1 MEYPLHLG
9 HLEIHIALSNPG
21 FSLRILVAG
30 ERCCVTQEYFERG
43 SISQYKIV
51 ILYGMFAGESCVV
64 NGELSNLQCLIN
76 TPQIPTWMS
85 ESSLRVIVLP
95 SFVLPY
101 FKLGIE
107 QDEILKTLLIKQ
119 EAEWVEWF
127 CPCLLIPK
135 KKKKFFWSNSHRG
148 HLVN

>member
-9 HLEIHIALSNPG
+9 HLEMHIALSNPG

-30 ERCCVTQEYFERG
+30 ERCCVTGEYFERG
-43 SISQYKIV
+43 SISEYKIV
-51 ILYGMFAGESCVV
+51 ILCRMFAGESCLV
-64 NGELSNLQCLIN
+64 NGELSDLQCLIN
-76 TPQIPTWMS
+76 TLQIPTSMS

-107 QDEILKTLLIKQ
+107 QDEILKALLIKQ
-119 EAEWVEWF
+119 ETEWIEWF
-127 CPCLLIPK
+127 CSCLLIPI
-135 KKKKFFWSNSHRG
+135 FWSNSHRG
-148 HLVN
+148 RLVN

>member
-9 HLEIHIALSNPG
+9 HLEMHIALSNPG

-30 ERCCVTQEYFERG
+30 ERCCVTGEYFERG
-43 SISQYKIV
+43 SISEYKIV
-51 ILYGMFAGESCVV
+51 ILYRMFAGESCLV
-64 NGELSNLQCLIN
+64 NGELSVLQCLIN
-76 TPQIPTWMS
+76 TLQIPTSMS

-107 QDEILKTLLIKQ
+107 QDEILKALLIKQ
-119 EAEWVEWF
+119 EAEWIELF
-127 CPCLLIPK
+127 CSCLLIPI
-135 KKKKFFWSNSHRG
+135 FWSNSHRG
-148 HLVN
+148 RLVN

>member
-30 ERCCVTQEYFERG
+30 ERCCVTREYFERG
-43 SISQYKIV
+43 SMSEYKIV

-64 NGELSNLQCLIN
+64 NGELSNLQCIIN
-76 TPQIPTWMS
+76 TPQIPTSMS

-107 QDEILKTLLIKQ
+107 QDEILKALLIKQ

-127 CPCLLIPK
+127 CPCLLIPI
-135 KKKKFFWSNSHRG
+135 FWSNSHRG

>member
-1 MEYPLHLG
+1 MECL
-9 HLEIHIALSNPG
+9 
-21 FSLRILVAG
+21 
-30 ERCCVTQEYFERG
+30 QENR
-43 SISQYKIV
+43 
-51 ILYGMFAGESCVV
+51 VV

-76 TPQIPTWMS
+76 TPQIPTSMS

-107 QDEILKTLLIKQ
+107 QDEILKALLIKQ

-127 CPCLLIPK
+127 CPCLLIPI
-135 KKKKFFWSNSHRG
+135 FGVILIGGISLIRERY
-148 HLVN
+148 LIQ